1 MAALETRE
9 EIEGLE
15 GFIQEAS
22 VRAGEAIS
30 EGSGSR
36 SASDQGRQFGSAGWC
51 RVGEG

>member
-1 MAALETRE
+1 MAAPETRE
-9 EIEGLE
+9 GSRARS